1 MATVRWRG
9 RYECYTALRGGASL
23 TESVPMGASFSASA
37 SVEDS
42 LLAICVFIS
51 KITSLAWPAESS
63 CAGG

>member
-1 MATVRWRG
+1 M
-9 RYECYTALRGGASL
+9 ALRGGASL
-23 TESVPMGASFSASA
+23 TESVPMGVSFNDSA

-51 KITSLAWPAESS
+51 EITSLAWSAESS